1 MDQPKMETTEM
12 FRLMDRVRRA
22 WLSVTPHESLNKS
35 QFATLMAISR
45 RSGQCCGSASKQGE
59 PVMPSALADDMHQS
73 RPALSQRIHE
83 LEEMGYIE
91 RVPDPTDRRV
101 AGARLTEEG
110 LQVLSRARERFDGIL
125 LGAMEQL
132 GPEHAEMLISLL
144 AELADA
150 LEDAVEQQ
158 TTGE

>member
-35 QFATLMAISR
+35 QFATLMAISH
-45 RSGQCCGSASKQGE
+45 RSGQCCGSANTQGE

-73 RPALSQRIHE
+73 RPALSQRIHA

-110 LQVLSRARERFDGIL
+110 LQVLSRAREQFDGIL

-150 LEDAVEQQ
+150 LEVAVEQQ

>member
-1 MDQPKMETTEM
+1 
-12 FRLMDRVRRA
+12 
-22 WLSVTPHESLNKS
+22 
-35 QFATLMAISR
+35 
-45 RSGQCCGSASKQGE
+45 
-59 PVMPSALADDMHQS
+59 MPSALADDMHQS
-73 RPALSQRIHE
+73 RPALSQRIHA

-91 RVPDPTDRRV
+91 RVPDSTDRRV

>member
-35 QFATLMAISR
+35 QFATLMMICR
-45 RSGQCCGSASKQGE
+45 KSGQCGGNADTQGV

-73 RPALSQRIHE
+73 RPALSQRMHA

-110 LQVLSRARERFDGIL
+110 LQVLNRAREQFDGIL

-150 LEDAVEQQ
+150 LEVAVEQQ